1 MGFARVAVKHG
12 CTIIPVINVGT
23 EDMVEVRGEDVN
35 MLFIGVNRLFSG
47 MGSVVEEVR
56 GEEGEERERGEE
68 GGEGRGRKGRKGV
81 ERRERKERTKETLR
95 ECKVVND
102 LAENEGREKVEDM
115 CISAVL
121 MLACTLFFLS
131 FSFLLSIYS
140 IGCCRPA
147 PVLGTRPISL
157 RVRSYPTHYEGK

>member
-35 MLFIGVNRLFSG
+35 RLFRGVNRLFSG

-68 GGEGRGRKGRKGV
+68 GKEGEEGGGEEGGRGKNGRKRHV
-81 ERRERKERTKETLR
+81 K
-95 ECKVVND
+95 
-102 LAENEGREKVEDM
+102 
-115 CISAVL
+115 
-121 MLACTLFFLS
+121 
-131 FSFLLSIYS
+131 
-140 IGCCRPA
+140 
-147 PVLGTRPISL
+147 
-157 RVRSYPTHYEGK
+157 RS